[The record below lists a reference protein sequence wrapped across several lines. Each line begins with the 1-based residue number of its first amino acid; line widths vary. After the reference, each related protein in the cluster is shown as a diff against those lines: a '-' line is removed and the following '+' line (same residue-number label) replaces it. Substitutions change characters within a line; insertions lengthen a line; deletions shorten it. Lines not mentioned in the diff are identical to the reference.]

1 MNFRPAVKADATSLA
16 ALSIEV
22 WVGTYLRHGVSS
34 LFAEFVLA
42 EFTAARFEALIEEG
56 SDLLVVS
63 ENRDGIDGYVRVS
76 EGRAAPVDGLSDLEI
91 VTFYV
96 QPRHHGKGIGS
107 ALLQLATDH
116 CRDKGQGEI
125 WLTTN
130 SENAP
135 AIDFY
140 LSKGF
145 RQVGVTDFRIGDQ
158 AYPNHVLAL
167 DVATLG

>member
-1 MNFRPAVKADATSLA
+1 MKLRPARKSDAASLA

-22 WVGTYLRHGVSS
+22 WIGTYLRHGVSS
-34 LFAEFVLA
+34 FFAEFALS
-42 EFTAARFEALIEEG
+42 EFTTARFETLLEEG

-63 ENRDGIDGYVRVS
+63 ENRDGIDGYIRLA
-76 EGRAAPVDGLSDLEI
+76 EGRDPPIDGLSDLEI

-96 QPRHHGKGIGS
+96 QSRHHGKGIGS
-107 ALLQLATDH
+107 ALLQVAIDH
-116 CRDKGQGEI
+116 CRNKGRTEI

-145 RQVGVTDFRIGDQ
+145 RQVGVTDFRIADQ

-167 DVATLG
+167 NMSPLG